1 MGRSLSYQSFFV
13 IFQGLIHGPVDQSRK
28 MTETVECQGNEAK
41 LEDCQIKYKTN
52 HGVCKP
58 EQSIV
63 SVTCVHDTFASC
75 EDNEVPWKQKCY
87 SVYFNRSSFEEAG
100 LTCKK
105 EGKQLVELTD
115 QDENDFLSE
124 LLFHSSYSQGLL
136 SEIWTGGKA
145 RKNGRRSATYF
156 WSQSLTGID
165 CKNTQFFYSNE
176 I

>member
-1 MGRSLSYQSFFV
+1 
-13 IFQGLIHGPVDQSRK
+13 

-87 SVYFNRSSFEEAG
+87 SVYFNRPVLLLCHLRFVSLQCYISVAD
-100 LTCKK
+100 
-105 EGKQLVELTD
+105 QLSV
-115 QDENDFLSE
+115 FVHSE
-124 LLFHSSYSQGLL
+124 RQKFTLFYL
-136 SEIWTGGKA
+136 
-145 RKNGRRSATYF
+145 
-156 WSQSLTGID
+156 
-165 CKNTQFFYSNE
+165 FFFICILISVRLG
-176 I
+176 

>member
-1 MGRSLSYQSFFV
+1 
-13 IFQGLIHGPVDQSRK
+13 

-87 SVYFNRSSFEEAG
+87 SVYFNRSRN
-100 LTCKK
+100 
-105 EGKQLVELTD
+105 ELIRSNYESLNLFFVNFLH
-115 QDENDFLSE
+115 QHLNICYDF
-124 LLFHSSYSQGLL
+124 F
-136 SEIWTGGKA
+136 
-145 RKNGRRSATYF
+145 N
-156 WSQSLTGID
+156 
-165 CKNTQFFYSNE
+165 
-176 I
+176 

>member
-1 MGRSLSYQSFFV
+1 
-13 IFQGLIHGPVDQSRK
+13 

-87 SVYFNRSSFEEAG
+87 SVYFNRPVLLLCHLNKSLFTTSNMDRQ
-100 LTCKK
+100 LLCQKLVKK
-105 EGKQLVELTD
+105 
-115 QDENDFLSE
+115 
-124 LLFHSSYSQGLL
+124 SQ
-136 SEIWTGGKA
+136 
-145 RKNGRRSATYF
+145 
-156 WSQSLTGID
+156 
-165 CKNTQFFYSNE
+165 
-176 I
+176 

>member
-1 MGRSLSYQSFFV
+1 
-13 IFQGLIHGPVDQSRK
+13 

-87 SVYFNRSSFEEAG
+87 SVYFNRPVLLLCHLRFVS
-100 LTCKK
+100 LKCYILVTYQ
-105 EGKQLVELTD
+105 QLISCHFCIC
-115 QDENDFLSE
+115 NM
-124 LLFHSSYSQGLL
+124 
-136 SEIWTGGKA
+136 
-145 RKNGRRSATYF
+145 
-156 WSQSLTGID
+156 
-165 CKNTQFFYSNE
+165 
-176 I
+176 